1 MSNIKEFLKVW
12 NDKKELKEMSK
23 GERCN
28 YVYEQLDEIVQFFL
42 FKRFKEKEL
51 LEKLYDVFAM
61 PKFVKTTAKIVKDA
75 KDEYAPDAAIC
86 LVISDFINARGKG
99 LDEELVAKYTK
110 VISTLLSPQVKK
122 LSKDTCLNEGAALAV
137 VTTIPSKSIIK
148 NAKYVARYVQNLER
162 TLYALANKFNEDEE
176 YVGIPTEEFNTKT
189 LKTIFKV
196 LFDKEYKNAMLL
208 AIALDRKSII
218 TNFSN
223 KQISLWNVFSD
234 YLLRELEAMDKDDL
248 KEFFT
253 AYVEERA
260 KDAKENKD
268 AARRFNF
275 QQLQDDDCK
284 SIKKVVSKM
293 IEKDKTGKAKKY
305 L

>member
-1 MSNIKEFLKVW
+1 MSNMKEFLKVW
-12 NDKKELKEMSK
+12 NDKKQLKEMSK

-28 YVYEQLDEIVQFFL
+28 YVYEELDEIVQFFL

-51 LEKLYDVFAM
+51 LEKLYDVLEM
-61 PKFVKTTAKIVKDA
+61 PKFVKTMAKIVKDA

-86 LVISDFINARGKG
+86 LVISDFINARGKK
-99 LDEELVAKYTK
+99 LDEEMVIKYGKIT
-110 VISTLLSPQVKK
+110 STLLAPQIKK
-122 LSKDTCLNEGAALAV
+122 LTKDTCLDESAALTV
-137 VTTIPSKSIIK
+137 VTSIPSKSIIK
-148 NAKYVARYVQNLER
+148 NSKYVPRYVQNLER
-162 TLYALANKFNEDEE
+162 ALYALANKFNEDEE
-176 YVGIPTEEFNTKT
+176 YVGIETSEFNTKT

-218 TNFSN
+218 SNFTN

-234 YLLRELEAMDKDDL
+234 YLLRELEDMDKEEI
-248 KEFFT
+248 KAFFT
-253 AYVEERA
+253 LYIDERA

-275 QQLQDDDCK
+275 QQLQDEECK
-284 SIKKVVSKM
+284 SIMKVVSKM